1 MHDKCI
7 DVLYIT
13 VKLSLIY
20 EMSGR
25 RAYNPFLDVEAQV
38 GDERD
43 EEKDEEQDEE
53 GDEEVHWLCKGV
65 VKRTAR
71 ASADYPMGQVLGVKS
86 FEV

>member
-13 VKLSLIY
+13 VKSSLVY

-43 EEKDEEQDEE
+43 EEQDEE
-53 GDEEVHWLCKGV
+53 GDEEEEDG
-65 VKRTAR
+65 
-71 ASADYPMGQVLGVKS
+71 
-86 FEV
+86 E

>member
-13 VKLSLIY
+13 VKSSLVY

-53 GDEEVHWLCKGV
+53 GDEEEDNG
-65 VKRTAR
+65 
-71 ASADYPMGQVLGVKS
+71 
-86 FEV
+86 E